1 MCRSTL
7 FRLRLRTHSLTTPRS
22 PIPRTFLLIYSTELA
37 FLLHRHGHGGRA
49 RGVKVTVLRRETDTE
64 KAPEKAHVI

>member
-7 FRLRLRTHSLTTPRS
+7 FRLRLRTHSLTTRSPRS

-37 FLLHRHGHGGRA
+37 FLLHRHGGRA
-49 RGVKVTVLRRETDTE
+49 RGETLLRRETDTE
-64 KAPEKAHVI
+64 KAPEKARVI

>member
-37 FLLHRHGHGGRA
+37 FLLHRHGGRA
-49 RGVKVTVLRRETDTE
+49 RGETVLRRETDTE
-64 KAPEKAHVI
+64 KAPEKARVI